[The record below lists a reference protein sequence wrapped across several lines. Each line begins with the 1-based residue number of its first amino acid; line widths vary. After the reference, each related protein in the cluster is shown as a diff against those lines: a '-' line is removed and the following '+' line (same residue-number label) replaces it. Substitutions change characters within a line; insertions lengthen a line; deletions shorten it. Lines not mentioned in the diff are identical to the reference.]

1 MDAEAVAWNIGGME
15 ELTAEIELKTLGRAR
30 QQLLTMFM
38 LVEGGQVRCSAATKK
53 PSAATMR
60 LLAQALPGGDIYPD
74 EHIAAFA
81 WPLLLQAGGLASGTR
96 LELTSRGRAALRKD
110 PDEVLLGL
118 WDRWV
123 RGGVID
129 EMSRIEAIK
138 GQNRTHTL
146 SGLKN
151 RRVMAAEVLQVL
163 STSEFTMVTRA
174 YNASI
179 HDGAHF
185 TVARNDMAAFK
196 LYVEDPQYGSLGYDH
211 IDFEGFVDRRYLMAL
226 LLEYAATLGM
236 VDVRYVDPAFAMDD
250 FEEMWG
256 TETLTRISRYD
267 GLRAVRLTELGAR
280 SME

>member
-1 MDAEAVAWNIGGME
+1 M
-15 ELTAEIELKTLGRAR
+15 TAEIELKTLERAR
-30 QQLLTMFM
+30 EQLRTMLM

-60 LLAQALPGGDIYPD
+60 LLAEALPGGDFYPD

-81 WPLLLQAGGLASGTR
+81 WPLLLQAGGLAAGTK
-96 LELTSRGRAALRKD
+96 LELTARGRAALKKD

-129 EMSRIEAIK
+129 ELSRIEAIK
-138 GQNRTHTL
+138 GQKRTNTL

-151 RRVMAAEVLQVL
+151 RRFMAAEVLKAL
-163 STSEFTMVTRA
+163 STNEFTMVTHA

-179 HDGAHF
+179 HEGARF
-185 TVARNDMAAFK
+185 TVVRNDFAAFK
-196 LYVEDPQYGSLGYDH
+196 LYVEDPEYGSLGYNH
-211 IDFEGFVDRRYLMAL
+211 VDFEGFVDRRYLMAL

-250 FEEMWG
+250 FEDLGG
-256 TETLTRISRYD
+256 TEALTRISRYD
-267 GLRAVRLTELGAR
+267 GLRAVRLTELGSR
-280 SME
+280 SIG